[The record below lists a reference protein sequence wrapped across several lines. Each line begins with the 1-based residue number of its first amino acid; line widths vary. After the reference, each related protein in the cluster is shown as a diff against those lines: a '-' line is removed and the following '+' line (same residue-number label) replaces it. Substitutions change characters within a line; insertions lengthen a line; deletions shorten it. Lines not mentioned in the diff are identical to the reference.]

1 MAKGR
6 PDYLSYLLRLWRVSG
21 GGEPGG
27 MGRKAIWRASL
38 ESTRTGER
46 RGFASL
52 GELFDFLREQTG
64 ERIEEPVK
72 EQPDYVSY
80 LLRLWREDCGDE
92 EAVWRASLESTRT
105 GELMAFASLDELFD
119 YLRERTG
126 GAQGRAE
133 RLSAGGRNE

>member
-21 GGEPGG
+21 DGESPG

-52 GELFDFLREQTG
+52 DELFDFLQDRTG
-64 ERIEEPVK
+64 EQVEEAVK
-72 EQPDYVSY
+72 EQSDYVSY
-80 LLRLWREDCGDE
+80 LLRLWREGDSE
-92 EAVWRASLESTRT
+92 QEAIWRASLESTRT
-105 GELMAFASLDELFD
+105 GERRAFASLDELFD
-119 YLRERTG
+119 YLRERTDM
-126 GAQGRAE
+126 A
-133 RLSAGGRNE
+133 